1 MRKTPYAVGDQ
12 VTLITGI
19 IRSDEGAKE
28 CRIVG
33 LLPHKEDGER
43 QYRVQLGDEKFE
55 RRVTES
61 DIENSAS
68 GDDAGADGADAPVA
82 GGSWLKSSSIRSR
95 KTTPAAPRRS

>member
-33 LLPHKEDGER
+33 HLPLKEDGER

-61 DIENSAS
+61 DIETSATADETGGED
-68 GDDAGADGADAPVA
+68 GDEPVS
-82 GGSWLKSSSIRSR
+82 GGSWLKSASIRSR
-95 KTTPAAPRRS
+95 RATAAPRRS